1 MFTRGSPQSST
12 TRVENVHGQL
22 HAGRAGT
29 RWAVASQSARRR
41 LINVP
46 YDIVGRASGSSS
58 GKGCSMETDSHDV
71 IVTRRFDAPQELIW
85 RAWSDPD
92 QVMRWWGPQGFT
104 SPLCRMDFRE
114 GGTTLVCMR
123 SDQGWEVYNT
133 WTYSSIEPMERIEF
147 VQRFADSDGNPVAPA
162 DLGMPP
168 AIPEVRHVVSITPLD
183 GTTTEL
189 IVHEFGYP
197 DPQTAAVS
205 RAGME
210 ECLDKMTRSVEAG

>member
-1 MFTRGSPQSST
+1 M
-12 TRVENVHGQL
+12 
-22 HAGRAGT
+22 
-29 RWAVASQSARRR
+29 RRR
-41 LINVP
+41 
-46 YDIVGRASGSSS
+46 SSY
-58 GKGCSMETDSHDV
+58 
-71 IVTRRFDAPQELIW
+71 A

-92 QVMRWWGPQGFT
+92 QVMRWWGRGLHIA
-104 SPLCRMDFRE
+104 LCRMDFRE

-147 VQRFADSDGNPVAPA
+147 VQRFADWTATPSLQRISACLLRSRSRCGT
-162 DLGMPP
+162 L
-168 AIPEVRHVVSITPLD
+168 SITPLD

-210 ECLDKMTRSVEAG
+210 ECLDKMAQRRGTEHGP